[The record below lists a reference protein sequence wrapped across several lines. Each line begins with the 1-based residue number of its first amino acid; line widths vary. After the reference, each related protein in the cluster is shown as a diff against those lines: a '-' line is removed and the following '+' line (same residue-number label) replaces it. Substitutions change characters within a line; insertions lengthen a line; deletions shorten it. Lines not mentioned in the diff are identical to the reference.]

1 MWNRRGLYVRFLD
14 LLDQLVILGKAF
26 GWKMA
31 GWGKTFFS
39 LYYSDMRYSS
49 SSSALPGF
57 LNSFWKTFFRVCV
70 M

>member
-1 MWNRRGLYVRFLD
+1 M
-14 LLDQLVILGKAF
+14 LDQLVILGKAF